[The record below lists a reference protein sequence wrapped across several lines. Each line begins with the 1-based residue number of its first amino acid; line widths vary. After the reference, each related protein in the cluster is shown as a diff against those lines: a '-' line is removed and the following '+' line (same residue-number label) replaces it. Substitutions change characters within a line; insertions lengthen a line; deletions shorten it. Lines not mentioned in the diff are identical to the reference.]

1 MYNTEFL
8 CTYKLHD
15 DDDHQDTLYRHEY
28 LYAFGLKEYDSD
40 KIMKTLEYIY
50 NKLEDNVD
58 FIEILE
64 SHYHFK
70 SDSNNNKNHEL
81 VLPFLFSFHTFHLFH
96 NCLTYLLSFDMTYMK
111 NANAMVDTD
120 IYNLTRETFIKNKK
134 LLIDE
139 ISKK

>member
-1 MYNTEFL
+1 MYNIEFL
-8 CTYKLHD
+8 CTYTLHD

-64 SHYHFK
+64 SHSHFRNE
-70 SDSNNNKNHEL
+70 NNNKNYEI
-81 VLPFLFSFHTFHLFH
+81 VLQFLFSFHTFHLFH
-96 NCLTYLLSFDMTYMK
+96 ACLTYLLSYDKTRMK
-111 NANAMVDTD
+111 NANDMVDTD